1 MKKTTTNETYYFGY
15 SSVQSA
21 IAIYGADVE
30 KCNMDLLKNS
40 TENLGQFLFIKT
52 ETSIA
57 KYNKSIAA
65 LAKKMQDEDLTEVEK
80 AELQG
85 DIDKLEAEK
94 AIIEPI
100 HDDLKLACFDENI
113 NPEVAIYAYGADKA
127 TTLHLDNLDELKAYA
142 TKIRNLGHNHYV
154 HVKSLADTKK
164 GQDASVYKELKRTM
178 QGMLNAMLPERNY
191 HINGEAV
198 FAMCNIL
205 VGLSQSTDKNFGMKS
220 GMKYAKI
227 DTVIRQMCKIANLC
241 IAKRMEALKVKEV
254 QEKTKVTVAITK
266 DSEQPKDM
274 ENQPVEVAEVATAE

>member
-1 MKKTTTNETYYFGY
+1 MTTTKTTATITIGY
-15 SSVQSA
+15 SSIQNA
-21 IAIYGADVE
+21 ISIYGANIE
-30 KCNMDLLKNS
+30 ECNMDLLKNS
-40 TENLGQFLFIKT
+40 DTNLGQFLFIRT
-52 ETSIA
+52 ETALASFS
-57 KYNKSIAA
+57 KSLAT
-65 LAKKMQDEDLTEVEK
+65 LAKKMQAEDLTEKEK
-80 AELQG
+80 AELQAKV
-85 DIDKLEAEK
+85 DEIEAKK

-100 HDDLKLACFDENI
+100 HEDLKADGFGENI

-127 TTLHLDNLDELKAYA
+127 TTLHLENLDELKAYA
-142 TKIRNLGHNHYV
+142 TKIRNLGHKHYV

-205 VGLSQSTDKNFGMKS
+205 VALSQSTDKNLGLKS
-220 GMKYAKI
+220 GMKYAKT
-227 DTVIRQMCKIANLC
+227 DSVIRQMCKIANLC
-241 IAKRMEALKVKEV
+241 VAKRMEALKVKEV
-254 QEKTKVTVAITK
+254 KEQVKAATAITK